1 MDGKLYLTCGNCQLI
16 CHPDQEVRKRR
27 YQWLTQSGVVIQHPD
42 GTLEAVSPGQARKYF
57 SDVAPEVKALYET
70 DHGAFSS

>member
-1 MDGKLYLTCGNCQLI
+1 
-16 CHPDQEVRKRR
+16 
-27 YQWLTQSGVVIQHPD
+27 VIQHPD
-42 GTLEAVSPGQARKYF
+42 GTLEAVSPEQARKSF